1 MIEDTLKEL
10 ARRVLALD
18 EETLIS
24 LVPKFR
30 KRMEDFEPTR
40 EWEES
45 VIIYFIINGYRIKNA
60 QFNERVKTYMADLK
74 DRGPEADW
82 VVSRPDLRLVK

>member
-10 ARRVLALD
+10 AKRIIALD

-24 LVPKFR
+24 LLPKYK
-30 KRMEDFEPTR
+30 KRMDNFEPSQ

-45 VIIYFIINGYRIKNA
+45 VIIYFLINGFRIKNA
-60 QFNERVKTYMADLK
+60 QFNEHIKLYMADLK
-74 DRGPEADW
+74 RKNPHFDW
-82 VVSRPDLRLVK
+82 AISRPDLRLVK